1 MALNWK
7 GRRVLVTGAAG
18 FVGANLCRVLLDQG
32 ADLYGLD
39 LVTDSP
45 SLRVLDVKIPLWAA
59 DVADPVQVRGLLKDL
74 ISPEVVFHL
83 AGKSHIA
90 ASQRDPLGAWEASV
104 RGTWSVLE
112 ACRSSKQIRAVVC
125 ASSNHVYGDMANL
138 YGWGPS
144 GKITAFT
151 EGMSLDQVDVYGTSK
166 QIVDSLV
173 RCYGKS
179 LNFPVASLRH
189 VNAFGPADPHQS
201 HLVTGTI
208 CDLLDG
214 KSPIIRGDGTAT
226 KGYLSIRNVVAAYL
240 QVAQELALAHGVEW
254 GSTWNAGPPEPISV
268 LSLVNLIIKISGR
281 EVRPVLQGSDLS
293 QNNYLEHLDS
303 TRIRSLGW
311 NPDPLSDG
319 LREAFIWYEQH
330 SGLKWLL

>member
-18 FVGANLCRVLLDQG
+18 FVGANLCRVLLEEG

-179 LNFPVASLRH
+179 LGLSAASLRH
-189 VNAFGPADPHQS
+189 VNCFGPANLNSTHIVQA
-201 HLVTGTI
+201 TI
-208 CDLLDG
+208 LSLLRG
-214 KSPIIRGDGTAT
+214 ERPVIKSDGTPV
-226 KGYLSIRNVVAAYL
+226 KGYLHVDNVCAAYL
-240 QVAQELALAHGVEW
+240 LLAERLATDSNLAGRPF
-254 GSTWNAGPPEPISV
+254 NAGGPPISV
-268 LSLVNLIIKISGR
+268 LGLVDILIQLSGLDLVPDITS
-281 EVRPVLQGSDLS
+281 EDLS
-293 QNNYLEHLDS
+293 QSGYIENLDDSQLRLIGWVPGPLHEGLFETYTWYKEH
-303 TRIRSLGW
+303 G
-311 NPDPLSDG
+311 G
-319 LREAFIWYEQH
+319 LAW
-330 SGLKWLL
+330 SSP

>member
-1 MALNWK
+1 MALDWK

-18 FVGANLCRVLLDQG
+18 FVGANLCRMLLDQG

-125 ASSNHVYGDMANL
+125 ASSNHVYGNMANL

-151 EGMSLDQVDVYGTSK
+151 EGMGLNQVDVYGTSK

-189 VNAFGPADPHQS
+189 TNCFGPANLNAS
-201 HLVTGTI
+201 HIVQATI
-208 CDLLDG
+208 LSLLRGERPVIKSDG
-214 KSPIIRGDGTAT
+214 SPV
-226 KGYLSIRNVVAAYL
+226 KGYLAVEDVCAAYL
-240 QVAQELALAHGVEW
+240 ILAEHLTLDPNVCGCPF
-254 GSTWNAGPPEPISV
+254 NAGGPPISV
-268 LSLVNLIIKISGR
+268 LALVDILIQLSGLDLVPDITS
-281 EVRPVLQGSDLS
+281 EDLS
-293 QNNYLEHLDS
+293 QSGYIENLDDF
-303 TRIRSLGW
+303 RLRSLGW
-311 NPDPLSDG
+311 IPKPLKEG
-319 LREAFIWYEQH
+319 LSNTYNWYKEH
-330 SGLKWLL
+330 RAWLSP